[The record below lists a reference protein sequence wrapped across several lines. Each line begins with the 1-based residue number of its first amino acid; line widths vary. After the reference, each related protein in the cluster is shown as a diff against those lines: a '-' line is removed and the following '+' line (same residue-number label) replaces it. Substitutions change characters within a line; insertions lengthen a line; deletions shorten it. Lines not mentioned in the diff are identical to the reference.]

1 MIIKEIKLNKGLI
14 FKKEG
19 LVIISDEGKSEVNI
33 KLDNSV
39 FDIVKNKLQ
48 DRIINN
54 INDFEKLC
62 DDLADI
68 DMNIRRQ
75 IETGVLNS
83 SNAGW
88 KIINKD
94 AKQIPRPMCLIL
106 KKNKGIKE
114 FYLISLN
121 AKNFDGAV
129 SASRDVSSIVEKK
142 LNNIK
147 KDDVDDEDLL
157 DIIKEAIDKVFQDI
171 DFELRICI
179 GYGDSSSDNYLYSNK
194 TLNEQEQLEY
204 VKKLINKYELFY
216 VENPF
221 HEGKFE
227 SYIKLTNE
235 MKNKCLICL
244 KSRINEYTE
253 SVDKHALNAA
263 VINYDNFKQFNF
275 DVKSFK
281 ENNINI
287 IADPDINLIN
297 IFVGFNIPIIKFYND
312 KISEE
317 ATEKLI
323 NVTASIKEK
332 R

>member
-48 DRIINN
+48 DR
-54 INDFEKLC
+54 
-62 DDLADI
+62 
-68 DMNIRRQ
+68 
-75 IETGVLNS
+75 
-83 SNAGW
+83 
-88 KIINKD
+88 IINKD

-253 SVDKHALNAA
+253 
-263 VINYDNFKQFNF
+263 
-275 DVKSFK
+275 
-281 ENNINI
+281 
-287 IADPDINLIN
+287 
-297 IFVGFNIPIIKFYND
+297 
-312 KISEE
+312 
-317 ATEKLI
+317 
-323 NVTASIKEK
+323 
-332 R
+332 

>member
-68 DMNIRRQ
+68 DMNIRRH
-75 IETGVLNS
+75 IETGILNS

-129 SASRDVSSIVEKK
+129 SASIDVSSIVEKK

-147 KDDVDDEDLL
+147 KDYVDDEDLL

-221 HEGKFE
+221 YEGKFE
-227 SYIKLTNE
+227 FYIKLTNE

-253 SVDKHALNAA
+253 S
-263 VINYDNFKQFNF
+263 
-275 DVKSFK
+275 
-281 ENNINI
+281 
-287 IADPDINLIN
+287 
-297 IFVGFNIPIIKFYND
+297 
-312 KISEE
+312 
-317 ATEKLI
+317 
-323 NVTASIKEK
+323 
-332 R
+332 